1 MQRVVMY
8 CTPTCRFCLMAEKL
22 LQKKGVARIEKIFVS
37 PEQSLRTEMIEKTG
51 RRTVP
56 QIFIGETHVGGY
68 DELSELEKKGEL
80 EELLGPR

>member
-1 MQRVVMY
+1 
-8 CTPTCRFCLMAEKL
+8 MAEKL